1 MRIAAIDIGTNS
13 VLLLIMED
21 DRVVCD
27 ISEITRLGEGL
38 RERGYILP
46 EPARRTLEVISRW
59 HKMYLGAVGE
69 TIIFG
74 THVLREAENASH
86 FVESMKRSLDLE
98 VRILSPHE
106 EAFYSYLSVI
116 RDREM
121 DLQEFVLLDI
131 GGGSTEVV
139 EGNKDRLE
147 GMTSLQ
153 VGCVT
158 LRELF
163 INHDPPEEEEV
174 LSLESYLKRKIEEG
188 LVGFERK
195 SGLVCV
201 GGTATTACSVLLGLE
216 RFDRRL
222 VHGKK
227 IVLSDIEALIGQLRK
242 LKLERIRAMR
252 GMDGKRAEVFL
263 SGLILLRE
271 LLSFFSQREA
281 VVSTHGARYGIIY
294 ERLGR

>member
-21 DRVVCD
+21 DGVVCD

-59 HKMYLGAVGE
+59 HKMYLGAVDE

-147 GMTSLQ
+147 AMTSLQ